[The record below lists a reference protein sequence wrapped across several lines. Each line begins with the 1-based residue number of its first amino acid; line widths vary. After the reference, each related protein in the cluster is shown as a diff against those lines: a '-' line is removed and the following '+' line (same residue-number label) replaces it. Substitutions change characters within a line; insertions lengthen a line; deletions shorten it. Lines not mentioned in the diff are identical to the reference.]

1 MRKRGKLAYLREILH
16 NYPEILAKPE
26 SQWTRN
32 EARRVQIVR
41 QSLDAVDSMPD
52 SRSRR
57 RLIDLT
63 YFSHRYTLGGAALQL
78 PVSER
83 TAQRWNAQL
92 MCLMAELMD
101 LP

>member
-16 NYPEILAKPE
+16 TYPEILARPQP
-26 SQWTRN
+26 SWSRN
-32 EARRVQIVR
+32 ESRRVQIVR
-41 QSLDAVDSMPD
+41 QALDSIDRMPD

-57 RLIDLT
+57 KLIDLV
-63 YFSHRYTLGGAALQL
+63 YFSGRYTLSGAALQI
-78 PVSER
+78 PIGER

-92 MCLMAELMD
+92 MQLMAEQMD

>member
-16 NYPEILAKPE
+16 NYPEIIAKPE
-26 SQWTRN
+26 PLWSPN
-32 EARRVQIVR
+32 ESRRVQIVR
-41 QSLDAVDSMPD
+41 QTLDIIDHMPD

-57 RLIDLT
+57 KLIDLT
-63 YFSHRYTLGGAALQL
+63 YFSHRYTLGGAAFQI

-83 TAQRWNAQL
+83 TAQRWNAEL
-92 MCLMAELMD
+92 MRLMAEQMD